1 MTLEYSRP
9 ARVNTSERPS
19 ECPHRIANSFRA
31 IGGLGNSWGLWV
43 SLATSSAITGLE
55 DLSPQSHSA
64 HRRHR
69 HVCRADHRLHA
80 TLRTVLALGV
90 AIAIPP
96 LAVSAPVEAQS
107 TPRVQFI
114 GMASMSDDGTVT
126 LRLTMTSDGKPA
138 DAIIIYKAED
148 SRYDE
153 VLRHL
158 GGLKPRQIKPVP
170 SWE

>member
-1 MTLEYSRP
+1 LDRPGSKSEFRRGVGNRPPLE
-9 ARVNTSERPS
+9 TK
-19 ECPHRIANSFRA
+19 
-31 IGGLGNSWGLWV
+31 V
-43 SLATSSAITGLE
+43 SLDA
-55 DLSPQSHSA
+55 
-64 HRRHR
+64 
-69 HVCRADHRLHA
+69 RLVPERGMKKYRW
-80 TLRTVLALGV
+80 LIPILALGV
-90 AIAIPP
+90 AMAIPP

-148 SRYDE
+148 PRYNE

-158 GGLKPRQIKPVP
+158 GGLKPGQIKPVP